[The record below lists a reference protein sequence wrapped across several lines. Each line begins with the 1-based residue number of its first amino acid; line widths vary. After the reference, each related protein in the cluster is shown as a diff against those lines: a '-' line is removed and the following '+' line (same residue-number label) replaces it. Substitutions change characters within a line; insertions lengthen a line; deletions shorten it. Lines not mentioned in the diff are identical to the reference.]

1 MVGTAEPLVRFEG
14 VDIVT
19 PRGEN
24 VAQGLSLSVTPESP
38 LMVTGASAAGKS
50 SLVRVLGGL
59 WPSATGQIYRPAEVT
74 DPKSRTPRLI

>member
-1 MVGTAEPLVRFEG
+1 
-14 VDIVT
+14 
-19 PRGEN
+19 
-24 VAQGLSLSVTPESP
+24 
-38 LMVTGASAAGKS
+38 MVTGASASGKT